1 MGLSPVTPASIVVTA
16 VYTALLAW
24 GFGLGLQQIW
34 QGFRRPKALLNP
46 VFGNRQAI
54 WIFTVHIAVVSAD
67 LFVCGPLALHYKS
80 RLWYWGGCVAVL
92 SASLPVAAYFNRTA
106 QSFGTLIGRWIRLRN
121 LFEISLHVAV
131 AAAAVNWFH
140 YYVLLWWLVAYRY
153 LDVGP
158 RRLIQTLYNTPGRLK
173 ARPWAP
179 MLNWIVITVIYVLT
193 FLAVYYEKV
202 IYAAPPA
209 ASVPDHVPQPF
220 EVASIVV
227 INLVVAAAF
236 WVMIRRYTDTRPARA
251 TASTQS

>member
-158 RRLIQTLYNTPGRLK
+158 RRAMQRLYNTPEKLA

-179 MLNWIVITVIYVLT
+179 IANWVVITTIYVLALLVVWNELVLWASPPPQS
-193 FLAVYYEKV
+193 LAVH
-202 IYAAPPA
+202 IAAPWEVGVVVLA
-209 ASVPDHVPQPF
+209 NIAVAMASWILIKKYADSKP
-220 EVASIVV
+220 ERSI
-227 INLVVAAAF
+227 
-236 WVMIRRYTDTRPARA
+236 T
-251 TASTQS
+251 